1 VFGWPDPNTGFDQHL
16 VREILA
22 ERPFDHQK
30 GSRQIGTVWQT
41 IVDNLNSKTEISFNL
56 TSIRSVR
63 ERYGLIESKY
73 NKIVSNELKQ
83 SGINTEPTEFDLAME
98 DIVSQFESQE
108 ETALKAKEAKE
119 AEYVKS
125 KTEAEEI
132 RRTAMETCHETKKR
146 ERANE
151 RESDEEEANS
161 SSGVC
166 RSARKRKSS
175 VMDYLLKT
183 TECDKE
189 IKQQELEIKRMEIQV
204 RKQELEAQKKRDQS
218 MLQALTNS
226 TGQKGLSKEYCICIY
241 IYILYFLCSCIFN
254 IKSSAF
260 KNEITEGIHIDSHEI
275 SSRDVVLYFCF
286 IYNLYI

>member
-1 VFGWPDPNTGFDQHL
+1 VS
-16 VREILA
+16 EILA

-30 GSRQIGTVWQT
+30 CSRQIGTVWQT

-63 ERYGLIESKY
+63 ERYELLESKY
-73 NKIVSNELKQ
+73 KKTVSNELKQ

-98 DIVSQFESQE
+98 DIVSQFESQSQE

-132 RRTAMETCHETKKR
+132 QRTAMETCRETKKR

-151 RESDEEEANS
+151 RESDEEEASS

-175 VMDYLLKT
+175 VREYLLKT

-189 IKQQELEIKRMEIQV
+189 IKQQELEIKRIEIQV
-204 RKQELEAQKKRDQS
+204 RKQELEAQKKRDES
-218 MLQALTNS
+218 MLQALIALA
-226 TGQKGLSKEYCICIY
+226 KK
-241 IYILYFLCSCIFN
+241 
-254 IKSSAF
+254 
-260 KNEITEGIHIDSHEI
+260 D
-275 SSRDVVLYFCF
+275 
-286 IYNLYI
+286 

>member
-1 VFGWPDPNTGFDQHL
+1 MKWTQAHDQHL

-63 ERYGLIESKY
+63 ERYGLLESKY
-73 NKIVSNELKQ
+73 KKSVSNKLK
-83 SGINTEPTEFDLAME
+83 A

-119 AEYVKS
+119 TEYVKS

-132 RRTAMETCHETKKR
+132 RRTAMEICRETKKR

-151 RESDEEEANS
+151 RESDEEEASS

-204 RKQELEAQKKRDQS
+204 RKQELEAQKKRDES
-218 MLQALTNS
+218 IYASSINS
-226 TGQKGLSKEYCICIY
+226 TGQKGLSKQYCI
-241 IYILYFLCSCIFN
+241 
-254 IKSSAF
+254 
-260 KNEITEGIHIDSHEI
+260 
-275 SSRDVVLYFCF
+275 
-286 IYNLYI
+286 